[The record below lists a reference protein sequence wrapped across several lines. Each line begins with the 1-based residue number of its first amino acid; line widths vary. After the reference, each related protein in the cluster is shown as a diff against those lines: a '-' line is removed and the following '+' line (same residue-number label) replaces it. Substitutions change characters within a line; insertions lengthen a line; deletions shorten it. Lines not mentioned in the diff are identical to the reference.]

1 MIAVTLTVV
10 TTHVIIGTIDVDTI
24 VGTIV
29 TGTADAIVVAAAD
42 FGHVILTDAVATTIE
57 EAVMTT
63 VDEITMTTIH
73 VITIQDHVI
82 MTEEIMIDD
91 QMMKILRRKEIII
104 RVIPAK
110 NDILTPFDPS
120 AQTFR
125 VNVELSPYYDGRTRK
140 WGFRVE
146 RLFSGIFR
154 KKIDH
159 VIDIRDDVM
168 RLFIIQ

>member
-29 TGTADAIVVAAAD
+29 TGTADEIVVVAAAD

-63 VDEITMTTIH
+63 DDEITMTTIH

-91 QMMKILRRKEIII
+91 QMMKILRRKGIII

-110 NDILTPFDPS
+110 NDLLTPFDPR

-125 VNVELSPYYDGRTRK
+125 INVEHYYDGRTRK
-140 WGFRVE
+140 WSYFRA
-146 RLFSGIFR
+146 FFR
-154 KKIDH
+154 KMIDD
-159 VIDIRDDVM
+159 VIDNRDDVM
-168 RLFIIQ
+168 